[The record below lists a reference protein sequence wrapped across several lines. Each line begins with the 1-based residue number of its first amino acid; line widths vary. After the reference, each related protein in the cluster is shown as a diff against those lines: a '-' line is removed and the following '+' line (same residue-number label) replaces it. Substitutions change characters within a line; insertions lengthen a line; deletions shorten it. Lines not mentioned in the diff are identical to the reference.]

1 MKRQNYKLR
10 FLPIFE
16 DDLNAII
23 DYIVN
28 TLKNVEAAN
37 CLVDDVENAI
47 LKRLEMPLSFPRYQS
62 KKQRLHPYYRINVRN
77 FSIFYVVID
86 NTMEVRRILYNKRDI
101 ENIL

>member
-1 MKRQNYKLR
+1 MKHQNYRLR

-16 DDLNAII
+16 DDLNAIV

-28 TLKNVEAAN
+28 TLKNADAAN
-37 CLVDDVENAI
+37 CLIDDIEYAI

-62 KKQRLHPYYRINVRN
+62 KKQRLHHYYRINVRN

-86 NTMEVRRILYNKRDI
+86 NTMEVRRILYNRRDI
-101 ENIL
+101 DNTL